1 MDWTYFCDTTPLK
14 KTLEEL
20 LDWDQVRDPKHMR
33 VIVSASGVETGETAY
48 FSNFDPHITFG
59 VEHMLASGSLPPGFS
74 WTMINNRAYWDGGLT
89 DNTPLKPVIEA
100 LDLAQNEPAT
110 MPIFTIDVWTSSAP
124 RPTNVREALSRM
136 FEMLLQNNLKSD
148 SETAKS
154 YQRFT
159 KILQQVDKQLP
170 PDAAVRKEADWDTV
184 MKYADVREIRMIEM
198 NKPAEESAM
207 DFSRETILRRISAGY
222 DAARRSLEATPLLA
236 PPKEAPVLVAST

>member
-222 DAARRSLEATPLLA
+222 DAARRSLEATPLLP